1 MSVVVGDGECLAVTG
16 ERPSRRALSTRI
28 GQGPGDLSRGHGPQV
43 DMAVVPR
50 LDQHLAVRAED
61 QAGTAAAGPG
71 VEDRRQLPSS
81 RCPQVDVVVL
91 AGAGQGLAV
100 WAEGE
105 SWVTAADARGKSL
118 RDLTVARPPQM
129 KTARGVAGGQDAA
142 VLAERRVSDRG
153 EETWPG
159 RAGQFW

>member
-129 KTARGVAGGQDAA
+129 KLPAASPAARMLLSWLNVVSATGGKKPGPDG
-142 VLAERRVSDRG
+142 RG
-153 EETWPG
+153 S
-159 RAGQFW
+159 FW